1 MRAALSRVFASSYF
15 RTGLGLLVSGVSL
28 YLVLRRVTF
37 QQVWSALVQAD
48 MRFVGLALLS
58 VALNVMAKV
67 VRWQVLLS
75 PAGKISLS
83 PLSKSILA
91 GQLLNTLYPARIGD
105 LSRAYVIGGMGP
117 GRVYTLGTILV
128 EKLLDTLAYALL
140 FFLLVL
146 LMPLPNWVNDS
157 AYTVTLVVLLVSTL
171 AIILAR
177 HPQRLLQF
185 LEGFIHHLPER
196 FQGSAG
202 RWFHSA
208 VSSLAALQGRS
219 ELMGLAFWTF
229 IVWATAILN
238 NYFALLAM
246 QLYLPLTASLLILIV
261 LQASI
266 TLPSVPGKIGLFEA
280 VCVLALAVYG
290 VPQAPALG
298 YGIVLH
304 SIIMVPTTL
313 LGILFLWMLGVGK
326 QPLKVEEAPRV
337 GTNQQHF

>member
-1 MRAALSRVFASSYF
+1 MKAALSRVFASSYF
-15 RTGLGLLVSGVSL
+15 RTALGLLVSGISL
-28 YLVLRRVTF
+28 YLVLRKVTF
-37 QQVWSALVQAD
+37 QQVWSALAQAD

-58 VALNVMAKV
+58 VAVNVMAKV

-75 PAGKISLS
+75 PAGKKISLS

-105 LSRAYVIGGMGP
+105 LSRAYVIGGLGP
-117 GRVYTLGTILV
+117 GRVYTLGTIVV

-157 AYTVTLVVLLVSTL
+157 AYTVTLAVLLVSAL
-171 AIILAR
+171 AIFLAR
-177 HPQRLLQF
+177 RPQRLLQF
-185 LEGFIHHLPER
+185 LEIMVVHLPER
-196 FQGSAG
+196 FRSSAG
-202 RWFHSA
+202 RWLHSA

-219 ELMGLAFWTF
+219 ELLGLAFWTSV
-229 IVWATAILN
+229 VWATAILN

-246 QLYLPLTASLLILIV
+246 QLYLPFTASLLVLIV
-261 LQASI
+261 LQVSI
-266 TLPSVPGKIGLFEA
+266 TLPSVPGNIGLFEA
-280 VCVLALAVYG
+280 LCVLALGVYG
-290 VPQAPALG
+290 VSQTSGLA

-313 LGILFLWMLGVGK
+313 LGVLFLWMLGFGK
-326 QPLKVEEAPRV
+326 RPLKVEEGSGI
-337 GTNQQHF
+337 GTNR

>member
-1 MRAALSRVFASSYF
+1 MKDALSRVFASSYF

-37 QQVWSALVQAD
+37 EQVWSALAQAD
-48 MRFVGLALLS
+48 VRFVGLALLS

-75 PAGKISLS
+75 PAGKKINLS

-91 GQLLNTLYPARIGD
+91 GQLLNNIYPARIGD

-146 LMPLPNWVNDS
+146 LMPLPGWVNDS
-157 AYTVTLVVLLVSTL
+157 AYMVTLAVLLVSTL
-171 AIILAR
+171 AIVLAR
-177 HPQRLLQF
+177 HPQRPLQF
-185 LEGFIHHLPER
+185 LEGLIHHLPTR
-196 FQGSAG
+196 FRGSAG
-202 RWFHSA
+202 RWLHSG

-219 ELMGLAFWTF
+219 ELLGLAFWTF

-246 QLYLPLTASLLILIV
+246 QLYLPFTASLLILIV
-261 LQASI
+261 LQVSI
-266 TLPSVPGKIGLFEA
+266 SLPSVPGNIGLFEA

-304 SIIMVPTTL
+304 SIVMLPTTL
-313 LGILFLWMLGVGK
+313 LGVLFLWMLGVGK
-326 QPLKVEEAPRV
+326 QPLKVEEMIK
-337 GTNQQHF
+337 